1 MASSLIEELFRI
13 TIFTEE
19 LLFRSSYFSALSTF
33 YDDQSPVDSV
43 FSSKVILPNINKNF
57 LEIQWPLIFSVP
69 VIRP

>member
-69 VIRP
+69 VIRA